1 MSLDFKSNTYIG
13 RLIKVMGVGLFFFFL
28 VFFFKTISINNYLIL
43 IWVLL
48 FILVFFNICLLY
60 SQINIL
66 AFSWYSILQTY
77 SFSTI

>member
-13 RLIKVMGVGLFFFFL
+13 LLIKVMGVGLFLKKNFHQQ
-28 VFFFKTISINNYLIL
+28 
-43 IWVLL
+43 L
-48 FILVFFNICLLY
+48 FDFNLGFIIYFSFFNICLLY